1 LTHAR
6 PPSRVESP
14 RDLGESAFTPILRR
28 MFDAIPSVLAAVF
41 VDMEGECIDYVSALE
56 PYEAKVAAA
65 HLHMLMSVTRASRA
79 TEIVGE
85 ALALEIASSSE
96 RVMCAWNLGDEYAL
110 MALIHGEIDRSR
122 LRDALARVQRE
133 FRAEVG
139 LDSPDQAAAS
149 GQLSV
154 SVRPSAGWT
163 YAPSVFLLRGS
174 RVKVN
179 DVIGR
184 WSEYALPQGRVLVCF
199 RVRTQAGR
207 EVTLV
212 HDQVADLWLMRD

>member
-1 LTHAR
+1 MDVRRA
-6 PPSRVESP
+6 EAQ
-14 RDLGESAFTPILRR
+14 RDQVESAFTPILRR
-28 MFDAIPSVLAAVF
+28 LFDAIPSVLAAVF
-41 VDMEGECIDYVSALE
+41 VDMEGECIDYVTSVE

-65 HLHMLMSVTRASRA
+65 HLHMLMRITRASRA

-85 ALALEIASSSE
+85 ALALEIVSAE
-96 RVMCAWNLGDEYAL
+96 RVLCAWYLGDEYAL
-110 MALIHGEIDRSR
+110 MALVHGEIDRSR
-122 LRDALARVQRE
+122 LRDSLARVQRE

-139 LDSPDQAAAS
+139 IDAPDWAATD

-174 RVKVN
+174 RVKVS

-184 WSEYALPQGRVLVCF
+184 WTEYALPQGSVLVCF

-207 EVTLV
+207 EITLI
-212 HDQVADLWLMRD
+212 HDQSSDHWLMRD